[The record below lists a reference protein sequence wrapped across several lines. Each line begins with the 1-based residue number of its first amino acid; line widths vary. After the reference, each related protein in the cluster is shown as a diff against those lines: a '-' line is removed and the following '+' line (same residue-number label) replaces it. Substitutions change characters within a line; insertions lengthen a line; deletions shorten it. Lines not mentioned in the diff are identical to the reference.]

1 MISIGAVARQ
11 TGIDAETLRKWQLR
25 YGFPAPQR
33 SESGQR
39 MFQASDVEK
48 IHMVA
53 RAMAQGQRTR
63 HAIEGVLA
71 VVQQPT
77 QTEKHKPKQNNEL
90 ETTLELLK
98 SDNVFRLQEALESTF
113 SRMGMAAFVE
123 DFALPL
129 INLVGAQWQAG
140 LLPVY
145 REHTFSSLLSNLVA
159 RNTQEL
165 ACGQS
170 LHPSLNA
177 TRPILLALPA
187 GEHHNLALILF
198 NALLREAG
206 LPTLVMQSGLPAS
219 ELADAAKAYES
230 RIVALS
236 CSAASPPKLLHS
248 ELSELRQL
256 LPASVEMWVGG
267 AGALRLPS
275 GIEGVIFNH
284 SMRASINR
292 ALAAVPTQ
300 RSS

>member
-11 TGIDAETLRKWQLR
+11 TGIDADTLRKWQLR

-39 MFQASDVEK
+39 MFQVSDVEK

-53 RAMAQGQRTR
+53 RAIAQGQRTR
-63 HAIEGVLA
+63 QAIEGVLS
-71 VVQQPT
+71 VVQQAT
-77 QTEKHKPKQNNEL
+77 QTEKHKPKQSDEL
-90 ETTLELLK
+90 ETTLELIK
-98 SDNVFRLQEALESTF
+98 SDNVFLLQEAVESTF
-113 SRMGMAAFVE
+113 SRMGMVAFVE

-140 LLPVY
+140 LLPIY
-145 REHTFSSLLSNLVA
+145 REHAFSSLLSNLVA
-159 RNTQEL
+159 RHTNEL
-165 ACGQS
+165 CCGQS
-170 LHPSLNA
+170 LHPSLHA

-187 GEHHNLALILF
+187 GEHHSLALILF

-206 LPTLVMQSGLPAS
+206 LPTVVMQHGLPAS
-219 ELADAAKAYES
+219 EVANAAKAYGS
-230 RIVALS
+230 TIVALS
-236 CSAASPPKLLHS
+236 CSAASPQKLLHS

-292 ALAAVPTQ
+292 ALAAASAQ
-300 RSS
+300 RFL